1 MYNSKIYVI
10 ESIHI
15 DFGKSTV
22 HRIGGMLKKIVAVCL
37 SILGL
42 RPRLDNLHQVK
53 GASICH
59 F

>member
-22 HRIGGMLKKIVAVCL
+22 HRIGGMFCTIPEKDI
-37 SILGL
+37 
-42 RPRLDNLHQVK
+42 DNESD
-53 GASICH
+53 GT
-59 F
+59 